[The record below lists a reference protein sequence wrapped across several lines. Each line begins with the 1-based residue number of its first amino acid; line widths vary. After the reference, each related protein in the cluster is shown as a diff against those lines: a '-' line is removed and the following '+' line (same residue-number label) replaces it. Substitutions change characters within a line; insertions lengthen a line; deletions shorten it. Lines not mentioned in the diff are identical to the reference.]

1 MNKLRPLANWAT
13 ATPRRLYI
21 TFFTISVLPLLLF
34 FAFAHTVFL
43 HQAKSK
49 ALEQSSKV
57 AALVSKLVQERI
69 DEDQV
74 LVESVA
80 SRPALLE
87 AMQRRDLA
95 AVTDHL
101 AATESLRPDFTFLS
115 VYDLDGTMRAIY
127 PPDPKVVN
135 RNFASRDWY
144 KGVIRTNSPYVSEFY
159 ETAVTPPHWV
169 VAVAVPMRNAQG
181 KTGAIL
187 MAAQDL
193 ETVGHQLRELMSQ
206 GTSKVLIVD
215 QNDHDFGI
223 SDLSVS
229 SPQDLRDVG
238 RRALSGQTGSE
249 LLMRG
254 RDQEVIGY
262 APARDIH
269 WGVLIETP
277 TSAIRKSLWAYEQNL
292 GLLGMMFVIL
302 ALVSGGVI
310 ASMYRR
316 LHDLQAHTRLIIDRA
331 HDAFISM
338 NAEGLITEW
347 NTQAQH
353 TFGWSRAEAE
363 GQPWEAV
370 IVPERDR
377 SRHREGFERFATT
390 GEGRIMN
397 RRLRMAALHRD
408 GSEFPVEFSISPIR
422 LRNSY
427 TFSVF
432 LRDVSESVHYQ
443 KQIEEQNAE
452 LAARNREVERA
463 NNLKSQFLANM
474 SHELRTP
481 LNAIIGFSDLM
492 SDGVTGPLTEKQQ
505 HFLKRIREGGKHLL
519 QLINDIL
526 DLSKIEAGQVTLN
539 CEAFNLRGIVPE
551 VVSVI
556 RPLAMAKKITVEEAY
571 EHGATL
577 CADRVRFKQ
586 VLFNLLSNAVKFT
599 PEGGKVRIDSTV
611 SHGQLFISV
620 TDTGVGLAP
629 SDQEVVFEE
638 FRQVQNSSTKPNEGT
653 GLGLAIT
660 KRLVEQ
666 HGGKISLRRELG
678 KGSTFT
684 VSFPVTAQPVQEPT
698 NWTSLERERASDDE
712 EKPLVLVVD
721 DDSSAQELLA
731 TFLSDDYRVAIAA
744 NGKEAVAKASELQP
758 DCITLDILM
767 PGGSGLETLERLRNK
782 PETSHIPVVIVSI
795 VDEQN
800 VGFALGAASYF
811 VKPVKKE
818 ALLAAIRQHVRT
830 KSPADAE
837 ILIIDDD
844 PQCRDILTEMLR
856 EGGYK
861 LRTAVNGVEGLK
873 LLKKHC
879 PQAILLDLAMPE
891 MDGFDVLTNIH
902 AHHPELRDVPVFV
915 ITAKD
920 LSDKDIAFLRNKV
933 RALFRKSGPWTQEL
947 LAAVNRST
955 KTRQQVVAL

>member
-1 MNKLRPLANWAT
+1 
-13 ATPRRLYI
+13 
-21 TFFTISVLPLLLF
+21 
-34 FAFAHTVFL
+34 
-43 HQAKSK
+43 
-49 ALEQSSKV
+49 
-57 AALVSKLVQERI
+57 
-69 DEDQV
+69 
-74 LVESVA
+74 
-80 SRPALLE
+80 
-87 AMQRRDLA
+87 
-95 AVTDHL
+95 
-101 AATESLRPDFTFLS
+101 
-115 VYDLDGTMRAIY
+115 
-127 PPDPKVVN
+127 
-135 RNFASRDWY
+135 
-144 KGVIRTNSPYVSEFY
+144 
-159 ETAVTPPHWV
+159 
-169 VAVAVPMRNAQG
+169 VAVPIRNAQG

-193 ETVGHQLRELMSQ
+193 ETVGHQLRELISQ
-206 GTSKVLIVD
+206 GTSKVFIVD

-254 RDQEVIGY
+254 RDQEVVGY
-262 APARDIH
+262 APARDMH

-310 ASMYRR
+310 ASVYRR

-331 HDAFISM
+331 HDAFISL

-347 NTQAQH
+347 NTQAVH
-353 TFGWSRAEAE
+353 TFGWSRAEAV

-377 SRHREGFERFATT
+377 ARHRQGFERFATT

-408 GSEFPVEFSISPIR
+408 GHEFPVEFSISPIR
-422 LRNSY
+422 VRSSY
-427 TFSVF
+427 AFSVF

-556 RPLAMAKKITVEEAY
+556 RPLAMAKKINVEETY
-571 EHGATL
+571 DGSATL
-577 CADRVRFKQ
+577 SADRVRFKQ
-586 VLFNLLSNAVKFT
+586 ILFNLLSNAVKFT
-599 PEGGKVRIDSTV
+599 PEGGKVRIDSSV
-611 SHGQLFISV
+611 SGGQISISV
-620 TDTGVGLAP
+620 SDTGVGLAL
-629 SDQEVVFEE
+629 SDQELIFEE

-666 HGGKISLRRELG
+666 HGGKISVKSELG
-678 KGSTFT
+678 KGSTFIVT
-684 VSFPVTAQPVQEPT
+684 FPI
-698 NWTSLERERASDDE
+698 SLERVPVPANWMPIHDAQVAGED
-712 EKPLVLVVD
+712 KPLVLVVD
-721 DDSSAQELLA
+721 DDTAAQELLA
-731 TFLSDDYRVAIAA
+731 NFLGDEYRVAVAA
-744 NGKEAVAKASELQP
+744 NGKEAVAKASQLQP

-782 PETSHIPVVIVSI
+782 PETLHIPVVVVSI

-811 VKPVKKE
+811 VKPVKKD
-818 ALLAAIRQHVRT
+818 ALLAAIRQHVKT
-830 KSPADAE
+830 KSPADTE

-856 EGGYK
+856 ESGYRS
-861 LRTAVNGVEGLK
+861 RTAVNGAEGLK
-873 LLKKHC
+873 LLSKHC

-891 MDGFDVLTNIH
+891 LDGFDVLERIQT
-902 AHHPELRDVPVFV
+902 HHSELRDVPIFI
-915 ITAKD
+915 ITARD
-920 LSDKDIAFLRNKV
+920 LSNHEIAFLRSKV
-933 RALFRKSGPWTQEL
+933 TALFPKSGPWTKEL
-947 LAAVNRST
+947 LAAVNRAT
-955 KTRQQVVAL
+955 KTRQQVAAL